1 MADNLLEI
9 NDAGDTLEINN
20 AGDQLLISVEVVGG
34 VDIVGVHAVPFRAV
48 LQLIPVEFTFWLQST
63 LIVKTLYRFTL
74 LSTLIKTLESTIKLK
89 SPLLIEVF
97 NSLKLKSLLIKPI
110 WERIKLQ
117 SLLVTKT
124 KSIFAL
130 ESKTKNKKL
139 KKVLLKKLREYLEDD
154 DK

>member
-9 NDAGDTLEINN
+9 NDAGDTLEIND

-34 VDIVGVHAVPFRAV
+34 VDIVGVHAVPLQRV
-48 LQLIPVEFTFWLQST
+48 LQLIPVEFTFWLKSA
-63 LIVKTLYRFTL
+63 LIVKVEYRFTL
-74 LSTLIKTLESTIKLK
+74 ISTLLTELYASIKLK

-117 SLLVTKT
+117 STLVTK
-124 KSIFAL
+124 SESLFAI